1 MNFGRAAQLDPLGE
15 FVANIADRGEEAPD
29 RALLLGFAAHHADEY
44 ARVLQVGRHANLG
57 DRDQPL
63 DPRVFQL
70 TGNHDSQFVANLFRN
85 TFVPM
90 ARNRHCRF
98 TGY

>member
-1 MNFGRAAQLDPLGE
+1 MNFGRAAQLDPLGK
-15 FVANIADRGEEAPD
+15 FVANVTDRREEPPD
-29 RALLLGFAAHHADEY
+29 RALLLGLAAHHADEH

-70 TGNHDSQFVANLFRN
+70 TNHHDAQFVANFFRHA
-85 TFVPM
+85 FVPM
-90 ARNRHCRF
+90 PCNRHCRL